1 MKYKFLSLDL
11 KNVDAE
17 NRTITA
23 VISDETLD
31 RQGDIVIQDGID
43 FTEYKKNPVVLYN
56 HNISGFGDS
65 VPRLPIGKTLS
76 VKTVGTQTEATI
88 QFTTQEENPFGYQV
102 GKLFESKTMR
112 AWSIGINT
120 LEEETINVDGR
131 KANVLK
137 KTELVEISATEVGA
151 NRNALSK
158 AYKAGHITKDFYD
171 SYNAHFHKTI
181 DKENDNVNLSSM
193 DSKQYDTLLEAV
205 KSVATD
211 MTAIKEWQESHGK
224 KFDEFVAKSDEP
236 EDEAETLTEE
246 EELEAQKEGY
256 EEAAK
261 EAQKQ
266 DEEEPKENE
275 DDTD

>member
-1 MKYKFLSLDL
+1 
-11 KNVDAE
+11 
-17 NRTITA
+17 
-23 VISDETLD
+23 
-31 RQGDIVIQDGID
+31 
-43 FTEYKKNPVVLYN
+43 
-56 HNISGFGDS
+56 
-65 VPRLPIGKTLS
+65 
-76 VKTVGTQTEATI
+76 
-88 QFTTQEENPFGYQV
+88 
-102 GKLFESKTMR
+102 
-112 AWSIGINT
+112 
-120 LEEETINVDGR
+120 
-131 KANVLK
+131 
-137 KTELVEISATEVGA
+137 
-151 NRNALSK
+151 
-158 AYKAGHITKDFYD
+158 
-171 SYNAHFHKTI
+171 
-181 DKENDNVNLSSM
+181 M

-261 EAQKQ
+261 EAQKE